1 MHLFGSST
9 SFLSGST
16 ATGGAILLGTS
27 DEKEDTEQEEKEDTY
42 SLTER
47 QTYDLLLTVLKL
59 KLLNKEERKLQYAEK
74 IAKIDGLVEEA
85 ANDNI
90 DAGWSALTTC
100 LAADS
105 CTDEFYAFMKTVLE
119 AAKIKKTGFFSWNK
133 ELSLEPLLHNVL
145 ELQQAAENNN
155 IVLRSKLVTDTN
167 ALINTNSSLEAKEE
181 WEKLVACDFTCEYDP
196 LLGAIIESYFEK
208 R

>member
-1 MHLFGSST
+1 MIGPST

-27 DEKEDTEQEEKEDTY
+27 EEKEESEQSKEDIY
-42 SLTER
+42 GLTER
-47 QTYDLLLTVLKL
+47 QTYDLLLSILKL
-59 KLLNKEERKLQYAEK
+59 KLLDKEERKLQYAEK
-74 IAKIDGLVEEA
+74 ITKIDALVEEA
-85 ANDNI
+85 ENDNL
-90 DAGWSALTTC
+90 DAGWSALTDC

-105 CTDEFYAFMKTVLE
+105 CTDEFYTFMKTILLE
-119 AAKIKKTGFFSWNK
+119 AKAKETSFFSWNK
-133 ELSLEPLLHNVL
+133 DLLLEPILTNVL

-167 ALINTNSSLEAKEE
+167 TLVNTLGSLESKEE
-181 WEKLVACDFTCEYDP
+181 WEKLVACNFVCEYDP
-196 LLGAIIESYFEK
+196 LLMAILESYFEK